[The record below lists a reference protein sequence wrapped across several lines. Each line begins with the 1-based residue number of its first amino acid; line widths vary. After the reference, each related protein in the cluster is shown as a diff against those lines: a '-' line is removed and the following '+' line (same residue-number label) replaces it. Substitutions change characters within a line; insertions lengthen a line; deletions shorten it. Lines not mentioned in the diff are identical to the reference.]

1 MHTQEDCELECILLH
16 LSQTIP
22 KVQPKQ
28 KDSKKQKKTGSTCRS
43 GARDGRATEQSGAKI
58 PGRRPTLTLLVSTDT
73 S

>member
-28 KDSKKQKKTGSTCRS
+28 STRKKTQKNKRKQEARVDLGPGMADPRS
-43 GARDGRATEQSGAKI
+43 SQE
-58 PGRRPTLTLLVSTDT
+58 RRSQDEDPH
-73 S
+73 